1 MDWKK
6 TLGGFCHFW
15 RGGGAPRRS
24 KKACHCRHFYP
35 KKSKTIDKKDKP
47 AKSNRSI
54 DQSQN

>member
-6 TLGGFCHFW
+6 RWGVSVTF
-15 RGGGAPRRS
+15 GGGRGPPALEES
-24 KKACHCRHFYP
+24 MSLSALLS